1 MKTLFRL
8 FTHHPDA
15 VDETYLEHMQFAGGA
30 GLRMVAAGLAA
41 LAHAILPFMFERTA
55 SRLMAPI
62 AHKLVARNSE
72 LQTAEVASTPKL
84 SDAA

>member
-1 MKTLFRL
+1 MKALIRL

-15 VDETYLEHMQFAGGA
+15 VDETYLEHMRFAGGA
-30 GLRMVAAGLAA
+30 GVRMVCAGLAA
-41 LAHAILPFMFERTA
+41 LVHAILPFMFERTA

-72 LQTAEVASTPKL
+72 LQDLQGKTPAHL
-84 SDAA
+84 TDAA